1 MTTIPPWEAAHAACD
16 IEYEQQEE
24 HREKSKPTEMPE
36 VWVSDAREAA

>member
-1 MTTIPPWEAAHAACD
+1 MTTTPPWEAAHAACD

-36 VWVSDAREAA
+36 VRVSDEREAA

>member
-1 MTTIPPWEAAHAACD
+1 MTTTPPWEAAHAACD

-24 HREKSKPTEMPE
+24 HREKSKSTEMPK